1 MGYIYKIYFQW
12 FHVAFIALSCVKQ
25 TKNRRPGFGSQSVSR
40 RYKFITFSSQSLKNG
55 YVTLLAALFISVR
68 CFHLQSI
75 RNPSNS
81 IFARMALLCFVS
93 AAFGFNTKWMF
104 HRVESI
110 SLLLFYQYYTCVGL
124 SLSSSSGHLINAPS
138 SNQNVTFQ
146 MKTFSNDFG

>member
-93 AAFGFNTKWMF
+93 AA
-104 HRVESI
+104 ESI